1 MSLALKV
8 EIHYEQTPLLLSGD
22 GDSDGVGGGLQM
34 KKPRIPRKTLK
45 AIANGEKFR
54 PHVCPT
60 AHEHD
65 WDCLDCLAFGSRY
78 LGKNKPVPEIKWQ
91 TAPPVREIMYRNRP
105 VWAIHMAWFGWSI
118 VLALVAWGWN
128 IPWVGGGK

>member
-1 MSLALKV
+1 
-8 EIHYEQTPLLLSGD
+8 
-22 GDSDGVGGGLQM
+22 M

-45 AIANGEKFR
+45 AIAKEEKEIKRARKEYAEGGGVPFEPN
-54 PHVCPT
+54 PHVCP

-91 TAPPVREIMYRNRP
+91 TAPPVREIMYRSRP

-128 IPWVGGGK
+128 IPWVGAGK